1 VPVGLVLPVVAL
13 PVRPLPTRWLVVPV
27 APAPAVVPAGDSLP
41 TAKSVSAG
49 GEAVVA
55 GPRRARDDRRL
66 LLLNG

>member
-1 VPVGLVLPVVAL
+1 
-13 PVRPLPTRWLVVPV
+13 
-27 APAPAVVPAGDSLP
+27 
-41 TAKSVSAG
+41 VSAG